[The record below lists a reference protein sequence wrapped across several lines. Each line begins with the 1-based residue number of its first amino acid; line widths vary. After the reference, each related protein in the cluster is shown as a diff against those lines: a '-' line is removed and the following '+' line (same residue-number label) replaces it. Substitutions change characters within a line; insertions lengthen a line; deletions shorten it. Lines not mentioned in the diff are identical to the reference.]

1 MKKNFTLILVLFF
14 CITIFLP
21 AKSFAQCSFTAT
33 VSAKE
38 SRCASTGVITVNI
51 TGGSGNFNYKITG
64 PIPET
69 VTSANIITGLPPG
82 TYTVQ
87 ITDLVENCSVTTTNV
102 IVAGNY
108 QDPRFQIVA
117 TDITCTNTT
126 TGSLTAINVQY
137 GRPVLTYQIV
147 APSPAG
153 VGTTNTTGVFTNLP
167 AGTYSVRLTDSC
179 GGIQTRLAVIANY
192 NWWISQSTVT
202 KVGCDS
208 ADAAMTVTDSKGNT
222 NIANPAI
229 FTGFTYGISKA
240 PGDTVWSATNNFRF
254 QLAHKRSVTLVI
266 KDACGNRTYS
276 TWLDTNKPALA
287 SSVTISNQ
295 ACADFMATVTGKV
308 NLTNPVFNLLN
319 SSNVIIASNTGGIF
333 NNVPYGSYCIQM
345 IDACYDTTITR
356 CFTLNKPVPA
366 VAASVTF
373 SNRVCS
379 GFTATITGQTNL
391 FSPDYCLYNSADVL
405 VDCNKTGVF
414 NNVPYGNSCI
424 RITSK
429 LPCYDTTITR
439 CFTVNKPVPAVAAA
453 VTISGAN
460 CTSVTATVTGQT
472 NLNNPQYC
480 LFTAAGVPIICNSTG
495 VFPNLPFGAYCINIK
510 NDPACYDTTIVRCFT
525 VNRPVP
531 AVAASVSLTR
541 ACSTFTATIT
551 GQTNL
556 TNPNYCLFDNNNTQL
571 ACNTTGVFNNLPY
584 GSYCIKIQNDQA
596 CYDTLITRC
605 FTASRLR
612 PSVSNSV
619 DIDNETCTD
628 FRAEIEG
635 QTNLTSPTYCLFNSA
650 NVQLACNT
658 NGRFTNLPYG
668 SYCIKITTPC
678 YDTTITRCF
687 TVAQPVLDLN
697 VSSHPECDHGF
708 AHVEMTFSN
717 GVGPYNI
724 KIYNPGNV
732 LVRTITSGTT
742 FNEIFNLPVL
752 PGGLQYKFVGSDA
765 CGRKDSVFH
774 ALDGLVITKTVS
786 ANSKCPGGIYPNGYG
801 DIIVTATNNEGPIT
815 PKIIKRNGV
824 VTAINPSMVS
834 GSTYTFANLDP
845 ATYIVEYTIQ
855 SWCTNKL
862 YDTFLLK
869 PYVFP
874 NLAQSAVYQC
884 NNNSFSLSASAVG
897 GIAPFKYEI
906 IGSIPAAPS
915 IVTVPQNSPLFNI
928 NTGTSYSLINLRA
941 VDVCGNGTVNDVSVL
956 PLANTIV
963 QASSNCYYNNI
974 TLTVPTIPNVTY
986 NWYKKAKASST
997 DSTFIGTGNA
1007 YNVPFLLPTDT
1018 GVYVAKVSLN
1028 NGCLTRISTF
1038 TLNGECGGSLLSVN
1052 GLQFDGALQGEDV
1065 KLHWKTEPQFQAR
1078 SFVVERS
1085 NKGGNFTPIG
1095 TVNSAATNNTAN
1107 NYYFIDNNV
1116 PDGLNQY
1123 RLRVV
1128 KNSGAP
1134 SLSEIVKINK
1144 NNAITLSV
1152 MPNPVIDA
1160 FEIQFGKTMSGNYDV
1175 KLLNAEGKVFMNKQV
1190 NAKSGEIKHINR
1202 PGGITG
1208 GVYFLVIQYR
1218 ETGEKKVFN
1227 LLFR

>member
-1 MKKNFTLILVLFF
+1 MKKNFTLILALFS
-14 CITIFLP
+14 CISIFLP
-21 AKSFAQCSFTAT
+21 ATSFAQCSLSVT

-38 SRCASTGVITVNI
+38 SRCASTGVITVQV
-51 TGGSGNFNYKITG
+51 TGGSGSFNYKITG
-64 PIPET
+64 PIPVT
-69 VTSANIITGLPPG
+69 VTSTNIITGLPPG
-82 TYTVQ
+82 SYTVQ
-87 ITDLVENCSVTTTNV
+87 VTDLVDNCSVTQTNV
-102 IVAGNY
+102 VVAGNY
-108 QDPRFQIVA
+108 QDPRFQIAA

-147 APSPAG
+147 APSAAG
-153 VGTTNTTGVFTNLP
+153 IGTTNTTGVFTNLP

-179 GGIQTRLAVIANY
+179 GGIQTRLAFIANY
-192 NWWISQSTVT
+192 NWWISQATVT
-202 KVGCDS
+202 KVGCDN
-208 ADAAMTVTDSKGNT
+208 AEALMTVTDSKGNT

-229 FTGFTYGISKA
+229 FTGFTYGVSKA
-240 PGDTVWSATNNFRF
+240 PGDTVWSASNSFSF
-254 QLAHKRSVTLVI
+254 LLAHKRSVTLVI

-276 TWLDTNKPALA
+276 TWFDTNKPAIA

-295 ACADFMATVTGKV
+295 ICADFMATVTGKV

-319 SSNVIIASNTGGIF
+319 SSNVIIASNGGGIF

-356 CFTLNKPVPA
+356 CFTVNKPVPS

-373 SNRVCS
+373 SNRVCT
-379 GFTATITGQTNL
+379 GFTATVTGQTNL
-391 FSPDYCLYNSADVL
+391 FSPDYCLYNSAEVL

-439 CFTVNKPVPAVAAA
+439 CFTVNKLVPAVAAA

-495 VFPNLPFGAYCINIK
+495 VFTNLPFGAYCINIK

-531 AVAASVSLTR
+531 AVAANVSLTR
-541 ACSTFTATIT
+541 ACSTFTATVT

-556 TNPNYCLFDNNNTQL
+556 TNPNYCLFDNNNTQV
-571 ACNTTGVFNNLPY
+571 ACNTTGVFPNLPY
-584 GSYCIKIQNDQA
+584 GSYCIRIQNDQT

-605 FTASRLR
+605 FTASRLI
-612 PSVSNSV
+612 PSVSNVV

-635 QTNLTSPTYCLFNSA
+635 QTNLTSPAYCLFNSA
-650 NVQLACNT
+650 NVPLACNT

-678 YDTTITRCF
+678 YDTTINRCF
-687 TVAQPVLDLN
+687 TVSPPVLDID
-697 VSSHPECDHGF
+697 VSSGKGCINGF
-708 AHVEMTFSN
+708 ANITVDFDN
-717 GVGPYNI
+717 GTGPYVLN
-724 KIYNPGNV
+724 IYNPGNV
-732 LVRTITSGTT
+732 LVKTVSSASST
-742 FNEIFNLPVL
+742 FSISDLPML
-752 PGGLQYKFVGSDA
+752 PSGLQYKFVGSSI
-765 CGRKDSVFH
+765 CGTKDSVYH
-774 ALDGLVITKTVS
+774 ALNGLVLNTDLTV
-786 ANSKCPGGIYPNGYG
+786 NSKCPGGTHVNGYG
-801 DIIVTATNNEGPIT
+801 TMSVNCTNNNGSIT
-815 PKIIKRNGV
+815 PRIIKKDGIV
-824 VTAINPSMVS
+824 STINPTSVS
-834 GSTYTFANLDP
+834 GTVYTFDNLSPAN
-845 ATYIVEYTIQ
+845 YIVEYTIQ
-855 SWCTNKL
+855 SACTNKY
-862 YDTFLLK
+862 YDTFDVK
-869 PYVFP
+869 PYIYPALVE
-874 NLAQSAVYQC
+874 SAVYQC
-884 NNNSFSLSASAVG
+884 NNNSFTVNAVVTG
-897 GIAPFKYEI
+897 GIVPLAYEI
-906 IGSIPAAPS
+906 IGSLPATPS
-915 IVTVPQNSPLFNI
+915 IVAPAQTSPIFTI
-928 NTGTSYSLINLRA
+928 NNGASYSQINLRA
-941 VDVCGNGTVNDVSVL
+941 VDVCGNGTVNNASVL
-956 PLANTIV
+956 PLGNTIM
-963 QASSNCYYNNI
+963 QATSNCYYNNI
-974 TLTVPTIPNVTY
+974 TLTVPTIPNFTY
-986 NWYKKAKASST
+986 SWYRKKSAA
-997 DSTFIGTGNA
+997 DSVFLGTGND
-1007 YNVPFLLPTDT
+1007 YQIPYLLPTDT

-1028 NGCLTRISTF
+1028 NGCLTRISNF
-1038 TLNGECGGSLLSVN
+1038 SVNGQCGGWLLSVN

-1065 KLHWKTEPQFQAR
+1065 KLHWKTEPGFQAR

-1085 NKGGNFTPIG
+1085 NKGGNFIPVG
-1095 TVNSAATNNTAN
+1095 TVSSAATNNTAN
-1107 NYYFIDNNV
+1107 NYYFIDNSV

-1128 KNSGAP
+1128 KNSGTP

-1144 NNAITLSV
+1144 NNTITLSV

-1175 KLLNAEGKVFMNKQV
+1175 KLLNAEGKIFMNKQV
-1190 NAKSGEIKHINR
+1190 NAKSGEIKHVNR
-1202 PGGITG
+1202 PGGMAG
-1208 GVYFLVIQYR
+1208 GVYFLVIQNR